1 MFNEWGARI
10 DMASVTDG
18 TSMTL
23 LLGEKLIAEDWTF
36 LFDPYTDGPNHWAK
50 QLNGS
55 TVGVTIIPINWRT
68 DYTADDGC
76 DMAQDRYYKNWAVAF
91 GFKSYH
97 PGGANFALVDGSVRF
112 ISQTIDHKVYQYL
125 GCRNDGQGKEQLP

>member
-1 MFNEWGARI
+1 
-10 DMASVTDG
+10 MASVTDG
-18 TSMTL
+18 TSKTL

-76 DMAQDRYYKNWAVAF
+76 DVAQDRYYKNWAVSF

-97 PGGANFALVDGSVRF
+97 PGGANFALADGSVRF
-112 ISQTIDHKVYQYL
+112 FQYSAGPTIITAMSTRALGEVIS
-125 GCRNDGQGKEQLP
+125 E